1 VRNLREL
8 PKAHLHLHVDGAMRA
23 ETLAELARKYGVE
36 APMPTS
42 YGSFDAF
49 MATITAA
56 AGCLRTEADVRR
68 LISEI
73 VEDAA
78 QQGVRWLEPSMW
90 PGLLGGRLGP
100 DESAVDVV
108 LDAGLRAGAAL
119 GVGFGLILAANR
131 DFGAAAAC
139 DVARLAVS
147 RAGLGVVGLGL
158 DGDESA
164 AGPELF
170 VEAAGI
176 ARAGG
181 LPCVPHAGELL
192 GAEGVWRTL
201 ELLEPQRIM
210 HGVRGADDPALVKR
224 LAADALP
231 LAVCP
236 TSNALLSVVPSI
248 AEHPLPALLAAGVPV
263 SLNTDCPLFLGT
275 TTVGEY
281 ALASSP
287 FGLGPEQLA
296 AIARTSLVTSSC
308 PADRRD
314 RALAGVD
321 GWCAAMPRAVR

>member
-49 MATITAA
+49 TATITAA

-68 LISEI
+68 LITEI

-78 QQGVRWLEPSMW
+78 QQGVRWIEPSMW

-108 LDAGLRAGAAL
+108 LDAGQRGGAAL

-147 RAGLGVVGLGL
+147 RASRGVVGLGL

-210 HGVRGADDPALVKR
+210 HGVRGADDPALVER
-224 LAADALP
+224 LAADAVP

-236 TSNALLSVVPSI
+236 TSNALLSVVPSL
-248 AEHPLPALLAAGVPV
+248 AEHPLPALLAAGVECSVNADDP
-263 SLNTDCPLFLGT
+263 LLFGTDIVAEYQLCRDVLGLT
-275 TTVGEY
+275 D
-281 ALASSP
+281 S
-287 FGLGPEQLA
+287 QLA
-296 AIARTSLVTSSC
+296 AVARTSVLSSAAPAGLVRS
-308 PADRRD
+308 
-314 RALAGVD
+314 ALAD
-321 GWCAAMPRAVR
+321 IEAWLA